1 MATTPKT
8 QFATN
13 DPLTRKKWARGLF
26 KVILPAVEYSYLVGT
41 ADTSM
46 VQLRTELGKGE
57 GDKITFGIRLPLTGP
72 GIVGRDTV
80 EGNEEKL
87 IFKDFDMTIEELN
100 HAVDTGGKMDEQR
113 IPYDLM
119 NEGKNGLQ
127 DWWADK
133 LSDTV
138 IAHLCGDANYRIAG
152 KTFAQNPTNPT
163 KEKFLVVNSTATT
176 AAALLTA
183 EAALT
188 SADILDLSFLDRMKQ
203 KAEMPTK
210 GSKAYKVRPLVKG
223 GKNYFRVI
231 LHTYVFDALRQN
243 MNVGQWG
250 DLQRA
255 AGKLAIPN
263 VEFEYNGLLVS
274 KSERITSY
282 VTNTYRSVLLGC
294 QAATWAWGGAGESK
308 GSVMS
313 FVPYEKDAKRYVM
326 IRGGGIFGV
335 KKVVFNTIDY
345 GAIVG
350 SSYGAPLT

>member
-13 DPLTRKKWARGLF
+13 DPLTRKKWAKDLF
-26 KVILPAVEYSYLVGT
+26 KIILPAVEYSYLVGT
-41 ADTSM
+41 GSDSI

-57 GDKITFGIRLPLTGP
+57 GDKITFGIRLPLTGE

-100 HAVDTGGKMDEQR
+100 HAVDTGGKMEEQR
-113 IPYDLM
+113 VPWDLM
-119 NEGKNGLQ
+119 SEGKNALQ
-127 DWWADK
+127 DWWVDK
-133 LSDTV
+133 LSDLI
-138 IAHLCGDANYRIAG
+138 IATLCGDTTFRIAG
-152 KTFAQNPTNPT
+152 KTFAQNPSSPT
-163 KEKFLVVNSTATT
+163 KALTVNDV
-176 AAALLTA
+176 A
-183 EAALT
+183 EASIT
-188 SADILDLSFLDRMKQ
+188 SADILDLHFLDRMKQ
-203 KAEMPTK
+203 RAEMPES
-210 GSKAYKVRPLVKG
+210 GSNEYKIRPLVKG
-223 GKNYFRVI
+223 GKKYFRVI

-263 VEFEYNGLLVS
+263 VEFEYNGMLVT
-274 KSERITSY
+274 KSERITSP
-282 VTNTYRSVLLGC
+282 NANEYRNVLLGA

-308 GSVMS
+308 GSVMA

-335 KKVVFNTIDY
+335 KKVVFYAEDY
-345 GAIVG
+345 GVVTG
-350 SSYGAPLT
+350 TSYGAALT